1 MIKNQ
6 ERREAEGGG
15 GVAILY
21 KEEKVT
27 GSTIF

>member
-6 ERREAEGGG
+6 ERREAEGG